1 MGEALGKPSNMIDFL
16 FFSINKNHYFMS
28 LDKSEIEKIAWL
40 ARLEIDA
47 EDVASYSQE
56 LSGILEL
63 VEQMNSVDTGDI
75 TPLAHPLD
83 IAARLRDDK
92 VTETNQRDR
101 FQHQA
106 PETEDGYFLVPR
118 VIE

>member
-1 MGEALGKPSNMIDFL
+1 
-16 FFSINKNHYFMS
+16 MS
-28 LDKSEIEKIAWL
+28 LDKSEIEKIALL

-47 EDVASYSQE
+47 EDVAKYSNE

-63 VEQMNSVDTGDI
+63 VEQMNNVDTSDI

-83 IAARLRDDK
+83 IAARLRDDN
-92 VTETNQRDR
+92 VTETDQRDR
-101 FQHQA
+101 FQEKA
-106 PETEDGYFLVPR
+106 PRTEDGYFLVPK